1 MQEKNEKVFCEF
13 KNYIT
18 LASPNYQTLTTM
30 YEYTKQ
36 ILTKVSFDK
45 TLFRKE
51 LTKAMQMLKRDER
64 RLLKIWCVATFAAY
78 SDVVLDVF
86 RKFHH

>member
-1 MQEKNEKVFCEF
+1 
-13 KNYIT
+13 
-18 LASPNYQTLTTM
+18 M

-45 TLFRKE
+45 NLFRKE
-51 LTKAMQMLKRDER
+51 LTKAVRFLKKDER

-78 SDVVLDVF
+78 SDVVIDVF
-86 RKFHH
+86 KKFH